1 MNHPALPPDLF
12 ERVVQEVIRR
22 LIAQGMTVQR
32 PEAVV
37 TDLMLDQKVVT
48 LNQLEGRLNGIRRL
62 VVKRRAIVT
71 PAVKD
76 ELRTRGI
83 ELQRTDD

>member
-1 MNHPALPPDLF
+1 MNNPALPPDFF

-22 LIAQGMTVQR
+22 LVAQGMTIQR
-32 PEAVV
+32 PETVV
-37 TDLMLDQKVVT
+37 TDLTLDQRVVT
-48 LNQLEGRLNGIRRL
+48 LNLLEGRLNGIRRL
-62 VVKRRAIVT
+62 IVKRRTIVT

-83 ELQRTDD
+83 ELQRTNE

>member
-1 MNHPALPPDLF
+1 LPPDLF